1 MKRHDQPSIE
11 PDHMKNTL
19 PLTPFNQESVFE
31 LSIIQGYFRNLE
43 SESLKKRS
51 GQWGAIITRHSRSSG
66 GFERTF
72 LEQGDNGYL
81 KLSDK
86 VLPSTFLEL
95 CEGSARRGFY
105 RVLARTHD
113 TITIEEITKDQVSSP
128 MPQESDEAID
138 QDGYP
143 LCKMNPQKKNHL
155 FNLTF

>member
-81 KLSDK
+81 KLSNK

-95 CEGSARRGFY
+95 CEGKGSARRRGFY

-138 QDGYP
+138 QEGYP
-143 LCKMNPQKKNHL
+143 LCQDEPTEEESP
-155 FNLTF
+155 F